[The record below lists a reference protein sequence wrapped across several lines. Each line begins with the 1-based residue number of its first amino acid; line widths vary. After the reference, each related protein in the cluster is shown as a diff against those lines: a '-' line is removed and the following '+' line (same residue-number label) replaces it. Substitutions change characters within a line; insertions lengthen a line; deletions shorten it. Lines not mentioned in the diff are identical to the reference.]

1 MGKCAKT
8 LYSTLVETKTF
19 EIMDVA
25 LHVYLKIRNY
35 TIVPIGLRSCVC
47 I

>member
-8 LYSTLVETKTF
+8 LYSTLVETKAF
-19 EIMDVA
+19 EIMDIA
-25 LHVYLKIRNY
+25 FHVYLKIRNY
-35 TIVPIGLRSCVC
+35 TIVPIWLRSCVC